1 MRGFIDQIDDALPLI
16 MSGKIKLPD
25 LKKFPTPGLMISIDT
40 KINLKQNNFYVS
52 RGGEKLSNAIK
63 YFDLSM
69 LDLIC
74 MDVGASTGGFTDCLL
89 KKGASKVYSI
99 DVGRGQL
106 HNRLS
111 KDNRVIS
118 MERTNARKKFFL
130 PEKVDLIVIDVSF
143 ISLKLILP
151 SVIEHLKSNSNIL
164 VLYKP
169 QFELSKEEIP
179 RRGVIK
185 NYISIAEG
193 LGLFINWCL
202 LNKINVKG
210 VANSNLRGRL
220 GNKEIFVLLN
230 N

>member
-1 MRGFIDQIDDALPLI
+1 
-16 MSGKIKLPD
+16 
-25 LKKFPTPGLMISIDT
+25 
-40 KINLKQNNFYVS
+40 
-52 RGGEKLSNAIK
+52 
-63 YFDLSM
+63 
-69 LDLIC
+69 
-74 MDVGASTGGFTDCLL
+74 
-89 KKGASKVYSI
+89 
-99 DVGRGQL
+99 
-106 HNRLS
+106 
-111 KDNRVIS
+111 